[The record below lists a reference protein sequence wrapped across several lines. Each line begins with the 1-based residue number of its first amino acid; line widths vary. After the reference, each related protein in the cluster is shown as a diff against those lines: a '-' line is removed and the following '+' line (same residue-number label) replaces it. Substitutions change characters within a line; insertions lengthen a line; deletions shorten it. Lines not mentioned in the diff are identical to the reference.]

1 MATALFTDAELICFD
16 HDIIKI
22 IRKIKNQH
30 QRADIYS
37 IHKKI
42 IKIPDY
48 HDVSKEFLNI
58 RIENLLKN
66 GRIRNK
72 PNRGNPS
79 FTLNDVIIDIPIHD
93 DSYSVSHVET
103 PSTEYNLQT
112 PNNSPIASTIPET
125 QELITNMVN
134 DVSFTEAT
142 SPEEELQAYSVSEH
156 IVSHLQ
162 SPTVLENELFLDN
175 MEKEARFVNFKNN
188 IIAELTKIISEKI
201 KTELKTFKTDSL
213 KELSESLTWYK
224 NETNVLKEECKSKD
238 MIIAKLSKTI
248 ENLTNK
254 KPEVISRD
262 VQTNSNQPTKEPPLW
277 EIMSMSEL
285 SSNSDG
291 TQEEVTES
299 SNFKQPKIN
308 LKQQLEQVRLQ
319 KKLEYNNYQSQQ
331 RDKTSNDQDI
341 YSPGTCVIIGDSI
354 LNGLIEENI
363 SKQHNVRIRKFPGA
377 TVDDLNYHV
386 HPILRKKPKHI
397 IIHIGTNDAT
407 HSTSREI
414 LDKLLKLKTL
424 IKETLPETEVTFS
437 APTIR
442 SDNGKAALTVRN
454 LCGHLLDLNMDILDN
469 RNITSKHLARKGL
482 HLNKA
487 GSTRLAKNIHKLRKF

>member
-37 IHKKI
+37 VHKKI

-48 HDVSKEFLNI
+48 HDVTKEFLNI

-79 FTLNDVIIDIPIHD
+79 FTLNDVTIEIPIHD
-93 DSYSVSHVET
+93 DSYSIS
-103 PSTEYNLQT
+103 LQT
-112 PNNSPIASTIPET
+112 PNNRPIASTIPET
-125 QELITNMVN
+125 QELITNMIN

-142 SPEEELQAYSVSEH
+142 SPEEELQVYSVSEH

-188 IIAELTKIISEKI
+188 IPELTKIISEKI
-201 KTELKTFKTDSL
+201 KIELKALNTDSL

-308 LKQQLEQVRLQ
+308 LKQHW
-319 KKLEYNNYQSQQ
+319 
-331 RDKTSNDQDI
+331 
-341 YSPGTCVIIGDSI
+341 
-354 LNGLIEENI
+354 
-363 SKQHNVRIRKFPGA
+363 SKYDYK
-377 TVDDLNYHV
+377 
-386 HPILRKKPKHI
+386 
-397 IIHIGTNDAT
+397 
-407 HSTSREI
+407 
-414 LDKLLKLKTL
+414 
-424 IKETLPETEVTFS
+424 
-437 APTIR
+437 R
-442 SDNGKAALTVRN
+442 S
-454 LCGHLLDLNMDILDN
+454 
-469 RNITSKHLARKGL
+469 
-482 HLNKA
+482 
-487 GSTRLAKNIHKLRKF
+487 

>member
-1 MATALFTDAELICFD
+1 MATVVFTDTKLICFD
-16 HDIIKI
+16 YDIIKI

-30 QRADIYS
+30 QRADINS

-42 IKIPDY
+42 IQILGY
-48 HDVSKEFLNI
+48 HDVSKEFLST
-58 RIENLLKN
+58 RTEK
-66 GRIRNK
+66 IRNK

-79 FTLNDVIIDIPIHD
+79 FTLNDVTIEIPIHD
-93 DSYSVSHVET
+93 DSYPIS
-103 PSTEYNLQT
+103 LQT
-112 PNNSPIASTIPET
+112 PNNCPGASTIPET

-277 EIMSMSEL
+277 DIMSEL

-291 TQEEVTES
+291 IQEEVTKS
-299 SNFKQPKIN
+299 SNFKQSKTN

-319 KKLEYNNYQSQQ
+319 KKIEYNNYQSEQ
-331 RDKTSNDQDI
+331 RDKISQDQDI
-341 YSPGTCVIIGDSI
+341 HSPGTCFTMGDS
-354 LNGLIEENI
+354 
-363 SKQHNVRIRKFPGA
+363 
-377 TVDDLNYHV
+377 
-386 HPILRKKPKHI
+386 
-397 IIHIGTNDAT
+397 
-407 HSTSREI
+407 
-414 LDKLLKLKTL
+414 TL
-424 IKETLPETEVTFS
+424 IQENLSKDLELLWMISIIMYILSFPKSRNTL
-437 APTIR
+437 
-442 SDNGKAALTVRN
+442 L
-454 LCGHLLDLNMDILDN
+454 
-469 RNITSKHLARKGL
+469 
-482 HLNKA
+482 
-487 GSTRLAKNIHKLRKF
+487 STREQMMPPVQHLEKF